1 MQNRVI
7 GTRSKFRTKEPFGCG
22 FFILSFHFLVSINK
36 YTVHPSTD
44 WSNHFLDYKIAWY
57 FVPLFLSSTV
67 NVVKFHTTLD
77 DGSMSHQSC
86 QMIYKWSKN
95 VVKQASMHTVHF
107 CFLIHFHNLAF
118 VDINKQIYNRSVY
131 LANKFRLS
139 IYYNHCYSIWQNDIG
154 WKIINNIENCNILYM
169 KYKYLWNNIIN
180 SI

>member
-77 DGSMSHQSC
+77 DGSMRHQSC

-95 VVKQASMHTVHF
+95 VVKRRHSTL
-107 CFLIHFHNLAF
+107 FLEYIARFRF
-118 VDINKQIYNRSVY
+118 VDMNNKYRNEMLLRKNQILSNTSCFNQKYF
-131 LANKFRLS
+131 KFFE
-139 IYYNHCYSIWQNDIG
+139 Q
-154 WKIINNIENCNILYM
+154 M
-169 KYKYLWNNIIN
+169 V
-180 SI
+180 